1 MKSKGIF
8 ISAILIVDTFLVSY
22 AIGFNSRHVAVVDPT
37 MKPVAAPQEVKLDKN
52 LPAVMPVAAKKTEK
66 TEHKTK
72 AKVHKKRSKA
82 KKPPAVK

>member
-1 MKSKGIF
+1 MKAKGMF

-37 MKPVAAPQEVKLDKN
+37 MKPVAVPEEVKLDKN

-66 TEHKTK
+66 AGHKTK
-72 AKVHKKRSKA
+72 AKAHKKRSKA
-82 KKPPAVK
+82 KTQVPVK